1 MLYLTVVVYK
11 SLEGHLVEEKD
22 ILCNSQSTELG
33 RMNGRHERG
42 VGSPPHNV
50 GLSCNWYSV
59 VIDESIL
66 EGTKEPLHARQV

>member
-1 MLYLTVVVYK
+1 
-11 SLEGHLVEEKD
+11 
-22 ILCNSQSTELG
+22 
-33 RMNGRHERG
+33 MNGRHERG

-66 EGTKEPLHARQV
+66 EGSKSHFMPGRFKQKMNYQRMVAKDTVESIYILL